1 MNIIRK
7 FYLMLKTAET
17 MVYAG
22 NWETLMTAMDVKQT
36 TEAAQGCLELKER
49 LKKGEIDKATY
60 DEKTKQ
66 LKMGVP
72 VLLPHFQRKDGAGN
86 GALMDDAEWSNIFL
100 YDLDDECVKA
110 DGKAYYER
118 WIRGHETEWGILF
131 AQISLRGGLHLLA
144 IRPDG
149 MSVEEAQAWLHKQIG
164 DPHTKWDGSCRDLR
178 RRMILAPSDY
188 LLYMDDDALK
198 FDEAPA
204 KAVAE
209 TDAQKKA
216 TLETRTNG
224 QKPTVAY
231 ESDYEQDACKLWVEA
246 QQVAGMTLKEAEEG
260 ERHETL
266 KTILAKSGIAQV
278 VDQDELEQLVAADC
292 PAWWQHDA
300 TDIKN
305 LIRDFAEK
313 YVDTPVR
320 VGDSGKKA
328 CGVGTSAS
336 KAAAAA
342 EFKPRRTD
350 YDNPMI
356 FRPSCKTQL
365 PDGLRQ
371 CLGSVTDSK
380 LWIPE
385 ILAAIVTCGA
395 NLPQIT
401 SRDPMGYVHPSLLSL
416 IIWAES
422 GAGKSEVLRPV
433 NILATPMRED
443 DALARKKRK
452 AFKELKKS
460 RKSSDALPAPPTDPI
475 CELPLDSTPAA
486 RAERAE
492 LAEATG
498 RILFTVSDEGGCIL
512 SSSEKFESWQLWYNA
527 GWAEETLQI
536 ARSSDDSIEAY
547 VHARLSCVMAAQP
560 VYKSLIASTILQGM
574 ASRIMNVV
582 LKKEVGPLVPLK
594 PISKADEQ
602 AIIDLARRLRALP
615 EKELDLPKLRLAMK
629 HWEEDT
635 VKKAIEVGDIV
646 MEDPGIRGRIMA
658 SCYRIGVVLTCCWM
672 VDPSAKKKGG
682 DSTLVIDQ
690 CLMLADYLADS
701 FTILFKEDV
710 ERLKSGDWHLAL
722 SAKGSSEPK
731 TPAKTA
737 NEQIL
742 DSLPN
747 EFTKK
752 DLAEKKPGAKD
763 STLRGLLK
771 SWIDGGKL
779 QKTGKVY
786 KKVS

>member
-1 MNIIRK
+1 
-7 FYLMLKTAET
+7 MLKTAET
-17 MVYAG
+17 MVYVG
-22 NWETLMTAMDVKQT
+22 SWETVMAAMDAKQT
-36 TEAAQGCLELKER
+36 KEAAQGCLELKKR
-49 LKKGEIDKATY
+49 LEKGEINKATY
-60 DEKTKQ
+60 NEKTKL

-72 VLLPHFQRKDGAGN
+72 VLLPHYVRKDGAGK

-100 YDLDDECVKA
+100 YDLDDEVVKS

-118 WIRGHETEWGILF
+118 WIRGHETEWGIVF
-131 AQISLRGGLHLLA
+131 AQLSLRGGLHLLGV
-144 IRPDG
+144 RPTG
-149 MSVEEAQAWLHKQIG
+149 MSVEEAQAWLHEQIG
-164 DPHTKWDGSCRDLR
+164 DMATKYDASCKDLR
-178 RRMILAPSDY
+178 RRLILAPSDY
-188 LLYMDDDALK
+188 ILYMDEERLK
-198 FDEAPA
+198 FADTTAEA
-204 KAVAE
+204 
-209 TDAQKKA
+209 DAQKKA
-216 TLETRTNG
+216 PFVKSTNE
-224 QKPTVAY
+224 QKADGAANK
-231 ESDYEQDACKLWVEA
+231 SDDAEVDADKLWAEA
-246 QQVAGMTLKEAEEG
+246 QQVAGLTLKEAEEG

-292 PAWWQHDA
+292 PAWWQHDE

-305 LIRDFAEK
+305 LIRDFSKK
-313 YVDTPVR
+313 YVDTPIR
-320 VGDSGKKA
+320 VGDSGKKTS
-328 CGVGTSAS
+328 GVGASAS
-336 KAAAAA
+336 KAATAS

-356 FRPSCKTQL
+356 FRPSCKNQL

-371 CLGSVTDSK
+371 CVSSVTDSK

-460 RKSSDALPAPPTDPI
+460 RKASDALPAPPSDPI
-475 CELPLDSTPAA
+475 CELPLDSTPAS

-492 LAEATG
+492 LVEATG

-527 GWAEETLQI
+527 GWAEEILQI
-536 ARSSDDSIEAY
+536 ARSSDESIEAY

-594 PISKADEQ
+594 PITKANEE

-629 HWEEDT
+629 HWEEET
-635 VKKAIEVGDIV
+635 VRKAIETGDIV
-646 MEDPGIRGRIMA
+646 MQDDGIRGRIMS

-690 CLMLADYLADS
+690 CLMLADYLADT
-701 FTILFKEDV
+701 FTLLFRDDV
-710 ERLKSGDWHLAL
+710 ERLKSGDWRIAL
-722 SAKGSSEPK
+722 SAKGSSESK
-731 TPAKTA
+731 TPTKTA

-742 DSLPN
+742 DSLPD

-752 DLAEKKPGAKD
+752 DLAEKKLGAKD

-771 SWIDGGKL
+771 SWVDGGKL
-779 QKTGKVY
+779 LKTGKVY

>member
-1 MNIIRK
+1 M
-7 FYLMLKTAET
+7 
-17 MVYAG
+17 AG
-22 NWETLMTAMDVKQT
+22 LTL
-36 TEAAQGCLELKER
+36 
-49 LKKGEIDKATY
+49 
-60 DEKTKQ
+60 
-66 LKMGVP
+66 
-72 VLLPHFQRKDGAGN
+72 N
-86 GALMDDAEWSNIFL
+86 
-100 YDLDDECVKA
+100 
-110 DGKAYYER
+110 
-118 WIRGHETEWGILF
+118 
-131 AQISLRGGLHLLA
+131 
-144 IRPDG
+144 
-149 MSVEEAQAWLHKQIG
+149 
-164 DPHTKWDGSCRDLR
+164 
-178 RRMILAPSDY
+178 
-188 LLYMDDDALK
+188 
-198 FDEAPA
+198 
-204 KAVAE
+204 
-209 TDAQKKA
+209 
-216 TLETRTNG
+216 
-224 QKPTVAY
+224 
-231 ESDYEQDACKLWVEA
+231 
-246 QQVAGMTLKEAEEG
+246 EAEEG

-278 VDQDELEQLVAADC
+278 LGQDELAELVAADC
-292 PAWWQHDA
+292 PAWWQHDE

-305 LIRDFAEK
+305 LIRDFSMK

-328 CGVGTSAS
+328 SGVGASAS
-336 KAAAAA
+336 KAAAAP

-350 YDNPMI
+350 YDIPMI

-371 CLGSVTDSK
+371 CVESVTDSK

-385 ILAAIVTCGA
+385 ILAAVVTCGA

-433 NILATPMRED
+433 NLLATPMRED

-460 RKSSDALPAPPTDPI
+460 RKASDALPAPPSDPI
-475 CELPLDSTPAA
+475 CELPLDSTPAS

-492 LAEATG
+492 LVEATG

-527 GWAEETLQI
+527 GWAEEILQI
-536 ARSSDDSIEAY
+536 ARSSDESIEAY

-602 AIIDLARRLRALP
+602 VIIDLARRLRALP

-629 HWEEDT
+629 KWEEDT
-635 VKKAIEVGDIV
+635 VKKAIESDDIV
-646 MEDPGIRGRIMA
+646 MQDDGIRGRIMT

-690 CLMLADYLADS
+690 CLMLADYLADT
-701 FTILFKEDV
+701 FTLLFRDDV
-710 ERLKSGDWHLAL
+710 ERLKSGDWRLVL

-737 NEQIL
+737 NELIL
-742 DSLPN
+742 DALPD

-771 SWIDGGKL
+771 SWVDGGKL
-779 QKTGKVY
+779 LKTGKVY

>member
-1 MNIIRK
+1 MTR
-7 FYLMLKTAET
+7 TAET
-17 MVYAG
+17 TVYVGGLDTVLAACDAQR
-22 NWETLMTAMDVKQT
+22 TI
-36 TEAAQGCLELKER
+36 EAAKGCLELKAS
-49 LKKGEIDKATY
+49 LAKGEINKATY
-60 DEKTKQ
+60 DEKTKL

-72 VLLPHFQRKDGAGN
+72 VLLPHYVRKDGAGK
-86 GALMDDAEWSNIFL
+86 GALMDEAEWSNVFL
-100 YDLDDECVKA
+100 YDLDDEKVKA

-118 WIRGHETEWGILF
+118 WIRGHELEWGIVFSQL
-131 AQISLRGGLHLLA
+131 SLRGGLHLLA
-144 IRPDG
+144 IRPEG
-149 MSVEEAQAWLHKQIG
+149 MSVEEAQVWLHEQIG
-164 DPHTKWDGSCRDLR
+164 DTATKYDTSCKDLR

-188 LLYMDDDALK
+188 IL
-198 FDEAPA
+198 
-204 KAVAE
+204 
-209 TDAQKKA
+209 
-216 TLETRTNG
+216 NG
-224 QKPTVAY
+224 QKPTVTD
-231 ESDYEQDACKLWVEA
+231 ESDDEQDAGKLWVEA
-246 QQVAGMTLKEAEEG
+246 QQVAGLTLKGAEEG

-278 VDQDELEQLVAADC
+278 LSQDELAELVAADC
-292 PAWWQHDA
+292 PAWWQHDE

-305 LIRDFAEK
+305 LIRDFAKK

-328 CGVGTSAS
+328 SGVGASAS
-336 KAAAAA
+336 KAAAAP
-342 EFKPRRTD
+342 EFID
-350 YDNPMI
+350 SM
-356 FRPSCKTQL
+356 
-365 PDGLRQ
+365 
-371 CLGSVTDSK
+371 TDSK

-433 NILATPMRED
+433 NLLATPMRED

-460 RKSSDALPAPPTDPI
+460 RKSSDALPAPPTYPI

-536 ARSSDDSIEAY
+536 ARSSDESIEAY

-574 ASRIMNVV
+574 ASRIMNVI

-594 PISKADEQ
+594 TISKANEQ

-629 HWEEDT
+629 KWEEDT
-635 VKKAIEVGDIV
+635 VTKAIDLGDIV
-646 MEDPGIRGRIMA
+646 MQDDGIRGRIMT

-690 CLMLADYLADS
+690 CLMLADYLADTFS
-701 FTILFKEDV
+701 LLFRDYV

-742 DSLPN
+742 DSLPD

-779 QKTGKVY
+779 LKTGKVY

>member
-1 MNIIRK
+1 M
-7 FYLMLKTAET
+7 MVKTTDT
-17 MVYAG
+17 MVYVVS
-22 NWETLMTAMDVKQT
+22 WETVLAACDAQRTI
-36 TEAAQGCLELKER
+36 EAAKGCLELKAS
-49 LKKGEIDKATY
+49 LAKGEINKATY
-60 DEKTKQ
+60 DEKTK
-66 LKMGVP
+66 LFKMGVP
-72 VLLPHFQRKDGAGN
+72 VLLPHYVRKDGAGK

-100 YDLDDECVKA
+100 YDLDDEGVKA

-118 WIRGHETEWGILF
+118 WIRGHETEWGIVF
-131 AQISLRGGLHLLA
+131 AQLSLRGGLHLLGV
-144 IRPDG
+144 RPTG
-149 MSVEEAQAWLHKQIG
+149 MSVEEAQAWLYVKIG
-164 DPHTKWDGSCRDLR
+164 DTATKYDSSCKDLR
-178 RRMILAPSDY
+178 RRMILAPSEY
-188 LLYMDDDALK
+188 ILYMDGERLK
-198 FDEAPA
+198 FADTAAEADA
-204 KAVAE
+204 QA
-209 TDAQKKA
+209 DAQKKEP
-216 TLETRTNG
+216 LGKRTNG
-224 QKPTVAY
+224 QKADGAVNK
-231 ESDYEQDACKLWVEA
+231 SDDTEVDNDKLWVEA
-246 QQVAGMTLKEAEEG
+246 QQVAGLTLKEAEEG

-278 VDQDELEQLVAADC
+278 LGQDKLAELVAADC
-292 PAWWQHDA
+292 PAWWQHDE

-328 CGVGTSAS
+328 SGVGASAS
-336 KAAAAA
+336 KAAAAD

-371 CLGSVTDSK
+371 CVDSVTDSK

-385 ILAAIVTCGA
+385 ILAAVVTCGA

-433 NILATPMRED
+433 NLLATPMRED

-492 LAEATG
+492 LVEATG

-512 SSSEKFESWQLWYNA
+512 SSSEKFDSWQLWYNA

-536 ARSSDDSIEAY
+536 ARSSDESIEAY
-547 VHARLSCVMAAQP
+547 VHARLSCVIAAQP

-594 PISKADEQ
+594 PISKTDAE

-615 EKELDLPKLRLAMK
+615 EKEVDLPKLRLALK
-629 HWEEDT
+629 RWEEDT
-635 VKKAIEVGDIV
+635 VKKAIEAGDIV
-646 MEDPGIRGRIMA
+646 MQDDGIRGRIMT

-690 CLMLADYLADS
+690 CLMLADYLADT
-701 FTILFKEDV
+701 FTLLFRDDV

-722 SAKGSSEPK
+722 SGKGSSEPK

-742 DSLPN
+742 DSLPD

-779 QKTGKVY
+779 QKTGKIY

>member
-1 MNIIRK
+1 MNIRK

-17 MVYAG
+17 MVYVG
-22 NWETLMTAMDVKQT
+22 SWETVMAAMDAKQT
-36 TEAAQGCLELKER
+36 KEAAQGCLELKKR
-49 LKKGEIDKATY
+49 LEKGEINKATY
-60 DEKTKQ
+60 NEKTKL

-72 VLLPHFQRKDGAGN
+72 VLLPHYVRKDGAGK

-100 YDLDDECVKA
+100 YDLDDEVVKA
-110 DGKAYYER
+110 DGNAYYER
-118 WIRGHETEWGILF
+118 WIRGHETEWGIVF
-131 AQISLRGGLHLLA
+131 AQLSLRGGLHLLGV
-144 IRPDG
+144 RPTG
-149 MSVEEAQAWLHKQIG
+149 MSVEEAQAWLHEQIG
-164 DPHTKWDGSCRDLR
+164 DMATKHDASCKDLR

-188 LLYMDDDALK
+188 ILYMDEEHLK
-198 FDEAPA
+198 FADTTAEA
-204 KAVAE
+204 
-209 TDAQKKA
+209 DAQKKA
-216 TLETRTNG
+216 PLEKRTNG
-224 QKPTVAY
+224 QKPTVAD
-231 ESDYEQDACKLWVEA
+231 ESDDEEVDAGKLWVEA
-246 QQVAGMTLKEAEEG
+246 QQVAGLTLKEAQEG

-266 KTILAKSGIAQV
+266 KTILAKSGIAQALG
-278 VDQDELEQLVAADC
+278 QDELAELVAADC
-292 PAWWQHDA
+292 PAWWQHDE

-305 LIRDFAEK
+305 LFRDFAEK

-328 CGVGTSAS
+328 SGVGASAS
-336 KAAAAA
+336 KAAAAD

-371 CLGSVTDSK
+371 CVDSLTDSK

-385 ILAAIVTCGA
+385 LLAAVVTCGA
-395 NLPQIT
+395 NMPQIT
-401 SRDPMGYVHPSLLSL
+401 STDPMGYTHPSLLSMIL
-416 IIWAES
+416 WAPS

-433 NILATPMRED
+433 QLLSTPMREA
-443 DALARKKRK
+443 DAIARKKRRSY
-452 AFKELKKS
+452 KELKKT
-460 RKSSDALPAPPTDPI
+460 RKTSDALPAPPSDPI

-492 LAEATG
+492 LAEPTK
-498 RILFTVSDEGGCIL
+498 RILFSVSDEGGCIL
-512 SSSEKFESWQLWYNA
+512 SESDKFSNWQTWYNA
-527 GWAEETLQI
+527 GWAEEILQI
-536 ARSSDDSIEAY
+536 ARSSDESIEAY

-560 VYKSLIASTILQGM
+560 VYKPLIASTILQGM

-594 PISKADEQ
+594 PISKANEQ

-635 VKKAIEVGDIV
+635 VKRAIEVGDIV
-646 MEDPGIRGRIMA
+646 MQDDGIRGRIMT

-690 CLMLADYLADS
+690 CLMLADYLADT
-701 FTILFKEDV
+701 FTLLFSEDV
-710 ERLKSGDWHLAL
+710 ERLKSGDLRLVL
-722 SAKGSSEPK
+722 SAKGSSEAK

-737 NEQIL
+737 NELIL
-742 DSLPN
+742 DSLPV
-747 EFTKK
+747 EFTKR
-752 DLAEKKPGAKD
+752 DLAEKKPEAKD

-771 SWIDGGKL
+771 SWVDDGKL
-779 QKTGKVY
+779 LKTGKVY

>member
-1 MNIIRK
+1 MSKITDAAISGGGINSEK
-7 FYLMLKTAET
+7 FVSLAGGSDDLIKGKKQYASPEDLSPEDLKIYME
-17 MVYAG
+17 
-22 NWETLMTAMDVKQT
+22 E
-36 TEAAQGCLELKER
+36 ER
-49 LKKGEIDKATY
+49 LKFADT
-60 DEKTKQ
+60 T
-66 LKMGVP
+66 
-72 VLLPHFQRKDGAGN
+72 
-86 GALMDDAEWSNIFL
+86 AE
-100 YDLDDECVKA
+100 A
-110 DGKAYYER
+110 
-118 WIRGHETEWGILF
+118 
-131 AQISLRGGLHLLA
+131 
-144 IRPDG
+144 
-149 MSVEEAQAWLHKQIG
+149 
-164 DPHTKWDGSCRDLR
+164 
-178 RRMILAPSDY
+178 
-188 LLYMDDDALK
+188 
-198 FDEAPA
+198 
-204 KAVAE
+204 
-209 TDAQKKA
+209 DAQKKA
-216 TLETRTNG
+216 PFVKSTNEHKADG
-224 QKPTVAY
+224 AANK
-231 ESDYEQDACKLWVEA
+231 SDDTEVDADKLWVEA
-246 QQVAGMTLKEAEEG
+246 QQVAGLTLKEAEEG
-260 ERHETL
+260 ERHESL

-278 VDQDELEQLVAADC
+278 LDQDELAELVAADC
-292 PAWWQHDA
+292 PTWWQHDE

-305 LIRDFAEK
+305 LIRDFSEK
-313 YVDTPVR
+313 YVDTPIR
-320 VGDSGKKA
+320 VGDFGKKA
-328 CGVGTSAS
+328 SGVGASAS
-336 KAAAAA
+336 KAATAQ

-365 PDGLRQ
+365 PEGLRQ
-371 CLGSVTDSK
+371 CVDSVKDSK

-385 ILAAIVTCGA
+385 ILAAVVTCGA

-416 IIWAES
+416 IVWAES

-460 RKSSDALPAPPTDPI
+460 RKASEALPAPPTDPI

-492 LAEATG
+492 LAEASR

-512 SSSEKFESWQLWYNA
+512 SSSEKFDSWLLWYNA
-527 GWAEETLQI
+527 SWAEEILQI
-536 ARSSDDSIEAY
+536 ARSSDESIEAY

-594 PISKADEQ
+594 PISKTDAE

-615 EKELDLPKLRLAMK
+615 EKEVDLPKLRLALK
-629 HWEEDT
+629 RWEEET
-635 VKKAIEVGDIV
+635 VKKAIEAGDIV
-646 MEDPGIRGRIMA
+646 MQDDGIRGRIMT

-690 CLMLADYLADS
+690 CLMLADYLADT
-701 FTILFKEDV
+701 FTLLFRDDV

-722 SAKGSSEPK
+722 SGKGSSEPK

-742 DSLPN
+742 DALPV

-771 SWIDGGKL
+771 AWIDGGKL
-779 QKTGKVY
+779 LKTGKVY
-786 KKVS
+786 KKVL

>member
-1 MNIIRK
+1 MIRK
-7 FYLMLKTAET
+7 FYLMTRTAET
-17 MVYAG
+17 TVYVGGLDTVLAACDAQR
-22 NWETLMTAMDVKQT
+22 TI
-36 TEAAQGCLELKER
+36 EAAKGCLELKAS
-49 LKKGEIDKATY
+49 LAKGEINKATY
-60 DEKTKQ
+60 DEKTKL

-72 VLLPHFQRKDGAGN
+72 VLLPHYVRKDGAGK
-86 GALMDDAEWSNIFL
+86 GALMDEAEWSNVFL
-100 YDLDDECVKA
+100 YDLDDEKVKA

-118 WIRGHETEWGILF
+118 WIRGHELEWGIVFSQL
-131 AQISLRGGLHLLA
+131 SLRGGLHLLA
-144 IRPDG
+144 IRPEG
-149 MSVEEAQAWLHKQIG
+149 MSVEEAQVWLHEQIG
-164 DPHTKWDGSCRDLR
+164 DTATKYDTSCKDLR

-188 LLYMDDDALK
+188 ILYMDEEQLK
-198 FDEAPA
+198 FADTTAEA
-204 KAVAE
+204 
-209 TDAQKKA
+209 DAQKKA
-216 TLETRTNG
+216 TLEKRTNG
-224 QKPTVAY
+224 QKPTVTD
-231 ESDYEQDACKLWVEA
+231 ESDDEQDAGKLWVEA
-246 QQVAGMTLKEAEEG
+246 QQVAGLTLKGAEEG

-278 VDQDELEQLVAADC
+278 LSQDELAEQVAADC
-292 PAWWQHDA
+292 PAWWQHDE

-305 LIRDFAEK
+305 LIRDFAKK

-328 CGVGTSAS
+328 SGVGASAS
-336 KAAAAA
+336 KAAAAP

-371 CLGSVTDSK
+371 AVDSMTDSK

-433 NILATPMRED
+433 NLLATPMRED

-460 RKSSDALPAPPTDPI
+460 RKSSDALPAPPTYPI

-536 ARSSDDSIEAY
+536 ARSSDESIEAY

-574 ASRIMNVV
+574 ASRIMNVI

-594 PISKADEQ
+594 TISKANEQ

-629 HWEEDT
+629 KWEEDT
-635 VKKAIEVGDIV
+635 VTKAIDLGDIV
-646 MEDPGIRGRIMA
+646 MQDDGIRGRIMT

-690 CLMLADYLADS
+690 CLMLADYLADTFS
-701 FTILFKEDV
+701 LLFRDYV

-742 DSLPN
+742 DSLPD

-779 QKTGKVY
+779 LKTGKVY

>member
-1 MNIIRK
+1 
-7 FYLMLKTAET
+7 MLKTAET
-17 MVYAG
+17 MVFAG
-22 NWETLMTAMDVKQT
+22 SWETLMAAMDVKQT
-36 TEAAQGCLELKER
+36 TEAAKGCLELKER
-49 LKKGEIDKATY
+49 LEKGEIDKATY

-72 VLLPHFQRKDGAGN
+72 VLLPHYVRKDGAGK

-100 YDLDDECVKA
+100 YDLDDEGVKT

-131 AQISLRGGLHLLA
+131 AQLSLRGGLHLLG

-149 MSVEEAQAWLHKQIG
+149 MNVEEAQAWLHEQIG
-164 DPHTKWDGSCRDLR
+164 DTATKYDTSCKDLR

-188 LLYMDDDALK
+188 ILYIEEERLK
-198 FDEAPA
+198 FADTAAEA
-204 KAVAE
+204 
-209 TDAQKKA
+209 DAQKKA
-216 TLETRTNG
+216 PLVKSTNEHKADG
-224 QKPTVAY
+224 AANK
-231 ESDYEQDACKLWVEA
+231 SDDAEVDADKLWVEA
-246 QQVAGMTLKEAEEG
+246 QQVAGLTLKEAEEG

-278 VDQDELEQLVAADC
+278 LDQDELAELVAADC
-292 PAWWQHDA
+292 PEWWKHDK
-300 TDIKN
+300 TDIRN
-305 LIRDFAEK
+305 LIRDFSEK
-313 YVDTPVR
+313 YVDTPIK
-320 VGDSGKKA
+320 VGGSGKKA
-328 CGVGTSAS
+328 SGVGTSAS

-350 YDNPMI
+350 YDNPII

-371 CLGSVTDSK
+371 CVGSVTDSK

-385 ILAAIVTCGA
+385 ILAAVVTCGA

-433 NILATPMRED
+433 NLLATPMRED

-460 RKSSDALPAPPTDPI
+460 RKASDALPAPPTDPI

-629 HWEEDT
+629 RWEEET
-635 VKKAIEVGDIV
+635 VKKAIEAGDIV
-646 MEDPGIRGRIMA
+646 MQDPGIRGRIMA
-658 SCYRIGVVLTCCWM
+658 STYRIGVVLTCCWM

-690 CLMLADYLADS
+690 CLMLADYLADT
-701 FTILFKEDV
+701 FTLLFREDV

-779 QKTGKVY
+779 LKTGKVY

>member
-1 MNIIRK
+1 MNIMRK
-7 FYLMLKTAET
+7 FYLMTRTADA
-17 MVYAG
+17 MAHVG
-22 NWETLMTAMDVKQT
+22 SWETVMTAMDVQQT
-36 TEAAQGCLELKER
+36 VKAAEDCLELKER

-72 VLLPHFQRKDGAGN
+72 VLLPHFQRKDGAGR

-100 YDLDDECVKA
+100 YDLDDEGVKA

-118 WIRGHETEWGILF
+118 WIRGHEAEWGILF

-144 IRPDG
+144 IRPEG

-164 DPHTKWDGSCRDLR
+164 DTETMYDTSCKDLR

-188 LLYMDDDALK
+188 ILYMDEERLK
-198 FDEAPA
+198 FADTTAEA
-204 KAVAE
+204 
-209 TDAQKKA
+209 DAQKKA
-216 TLETRTNG
+216 PFVKSTNEHKADG
-224 QKPTVAY
+224 AANK
-231 ESDYEQDACKLWVEA
+231 SDDAEVDADKLWVEA

-278 VDQDELEQLVAADC
+278 LSQDELAELVAADC
-292 PAWWQHDA
+292 PAWWQHDE

-305 LIRDFAEK
+305 LIRDFAKK

-328 CGVGTSAS
+328 SGVGASAS
-336 KAAAAA
+336 KAAAAP

-356 FRPSCKTQL
+356 FRPSCKNQL

-371 CLGSVTDSK
+371 CVDSVTDSK

-385 ILAAIVTCGA
+385 ILAAVVTCGA

-433 NILATPMRED
+433 NLLATPMRED

-460 RKSSDALPAPPTDPI
+460 RKASDALPAPPTDPI

-527 GWAEETLQI
+527 GWAQEVLQI
-536 ARSSDDSIEAY
+536 ARSSDESIEAY

-594 PISKADEQ
+594 PISKTDAE

-615 EKELDLPKLRLAMK
+615 ERELDLPKLRLAMK
-629 HWEEDT
+629 RWEEDT
-635 VKKAIEVGDIV
+635 VKKAVEAGDIV
-646 MEDPGIRGRIMA
+646 MQDDGIRGRIMT

-690 CLMLADYLADS
+690 CLMLADYLADT
-701 FTILFKEDV
+701 FTLLFRDDV

-722 SAKGSSEPK
+722 SGKGSSEPK

-737 NEQIL
+737 NELIL
-742 DSLPN
+742 DALPV

>member
-100 YDLDDECVKA
+100 YDIDDEGVKA

-118 WIRGHETEWGILF
+118 WIRGHEAEWGILF
-131 AQISLRGGLHLLA
+131 AQLSLRGGLHLLG

-149 MSVEEAQAWLHKQIG
+149 MNVEEAQAWLHEQIG
-164 DPHTKWDGSCRDLR
+164 DTATKYDMSCKDLR

-188 LLYMDDDALK
+188 ILYMEEERLK
-198 FDEAPA
+198 FADTTAEA
-204 KAVAE
+204 
-209 TDAQKKA
+209 DAQKKA
-216 TLETRTNG
+216 PFVKSTNEHKADG
-224 QKPTVAY
+224 AANK
-231 ESDYEQDACKLWVEA
+231 SDDAEVDADKLWAEA
-246 QQVAGMTLKEAEEG
+246 QQVAGLTLKEAEEG

-278 VDQDELEQLVAADC
+278 FGQDELAELVAADC
-292 PAWWQHDA
+292 PAWWQHDK

-305 LIRDFAEK
+305 LIRDFSMK

-328 CGVGTSAS
+328 SGVGASAS
-336 KAAAAA
+336 KAATAQ

-365 PDGLRQ
+365 PEGLRQ
-371 CLGSVTDSK
+371 CVDSLTDSK

-385 ILAAIVTCGA
+385 ILAAVVTCGA

-460 RKSSDALPAPPTDPI
+460 RKASDALPAPPTDPI

-492 LAEATG
+492 LVEASR

-512 SSSEKFESWQLWYNA
+512 SSSEKFDSYQLWYNA
-527 GWAEETLQI
+527 GWAEEVLQI
-536 ARSSDDSIEAY
+536 ARSSDESIEAY

-560 VYKSLIASTILQGM
+560 VYKSLIANTILQGM

-615 EKELDLPKLRLAMK
+615 EKELDLPKLRLALK
-629 HWEEDT
+629 RWEEET
-635 VKKAIEVGDIV
+635 VKKAIEAGDIV
-646 MEDPGIRGRIMA
+646 MQDDGIRGRIMT

-690 CLMLADYLADS
+690 CLMLADYLADT
-701 FTILFKEDV
+701 FTLLFREDV

-722 SAKGSSEPK
+722 SGKGSSEPK

>member
-1 MNIIRK
+1 
-7 FYLMLKTAET
+7 MLKTAET

-100 YDLDDECVKA
+100 YDLDDEGVKA

-118 WIRGHETEWGILF
+118 WIRGHEAEWGILF
-131 AQISLRGGLHLLA
+131 VQISLRGGLHLLA
-144 IRPDG
+144 IRPEG
-149 MSVEEAQAWLHKQIG
+149 MSVEEAQAWLYDKIG
-164 DPHTKWDGSCRDLR
+164 DTATMYDTSCKDLR

-188 LLYMDDDALK
+188 ILYMDEERLK
-198 FDEAPA
+198 FADTAEAD
-204 KAVAE
+204 V
-209 TDAQKKA
+209 QKKA
-216 TLETRTNG
+216 PLEKRTNG
-224 QKPTVAY
+224 QKPTVAD
-231 ESDYEQDACKLWVEA
+231 ESDDEQDAGKLWVEA
-246 QQVAGMTLKEAEEG
+246 QQVAGLTLNEADEG

-278 VDQDELEQLVAADC
+278 LGQDELAELVAADC
-292 PAWWQHDA
+292 PAWWQHDE

-305 LIRDFAEK
+305 LIRDFSKK
-313 YVDTPVR
+313 YVDTPIR
-320 VGDSGKKA
+320 VGDSGKKTS
-328 CGVGTSAS
+328 GVGASAS
-336 KAAAAA
+336 KAAAAP

-371 CLGSVTDSK
+371 CVDSVTDSK

-460 RKSSDALPAPPTDPI
+460 RKASDALPAPPSDPI
-475 CELPLDSTPAA
+475 CELPLDSTPAS

-492 LAEATG
+492 LVEATG

-527 GWAEETLQI
+527 GWAEEILQI
-536 ARSSDDSIEAY
+536 ARSSDESIEAY

-594 PISKADEQ
+594 PITKANEE

-629 HWEEDT
+629 HWEEET
-635 VKKAIEVGDIV
+635 VRKAIETGDIV
-646 MEDPGIRGRIMA
+646 MQDDGIRGRIMS

-690 CLMLADYLADS
+690 CLMLADYLADT
-701 FTILFKEDV
+701 FTLLFRDDV
-710 ERLKSGDWHLAL
+710 ERLKSGDWRIAL
-722 SAKGSSEPK
+722 SAKGSSESK
-731 TPAKTA
+731 TPTKTA

-742 DSLPN
+742 DSLPD

-752 DLAEKKPGAKD
+752 DLAEKKLGAKD

-771 SWIDGGKL
+771 SWVDGGKL
-779 QKTGKVY
+779 LKTGKVY

>member
-1 MNIIRK
+1 
-7 FYLMLKTAET
+7 MLKTAET
-17 MVYAG
+17 TVYAG
-22 NWETLMTAMDVKQT
+22 NWETLMSAMDVKQT

-49 LKKGEIDKATY
+49 REKGEIDKATY
-60 DEKTKQ
+60 EEESKK

-72 VLLPHFQRKDGAGN
+72 VLLPHFIRKDGAGR
-86 GALMDDAEWSNIFL
+86 GALMDDAIWSDLYL
-100 YDLDDECVKA
+100 YDLDDEHVKA
-110 DGKAYYER
+110 DGRSYYER
-118 WIRGHETEWGILF
+118 WIRGQELEWGIVFSQL
-131 AQISLRGGLHLLA
+131 SLRGGLHLLA
-144 IRPDG
+144 IRPEG
-149 MSVEEAQAWLHKQIG
+149 MSVEEAQVWLHEQIG
-164 DPHTKWDGSCRDLR
+164 DTATKYDTSCKDLR

-188 LLYMDDDALK
+188 ILYMDEERLK
-198 FDEAPA
+198 FADTTAEA
-204 KAVAE
+204 
-209 TDAQKKA
+209 DAQKKA
-216 TLETRTNG
+216 PLGKQTNG
-224 QKPTVAY
+224 QKPTVTD
-231 ESDYEQDACKLWVEA
+231 ESDDEQDAGKLWVEA
-246 QQVAGMTLKEAEEG
+246 QQVAGLTLKGAEEG

-278 VDQDELEQLVAADC
+278 LSQDELAELVAADC
-292 PAWWQHDA
+292 PAWWQHDE

-305 LIRDFAEK
+305 LIRDFSEK

-320 VGDSGKKA
+320 VGDSGKKTS
-328 CGVGTSAS
+328 GVGTS
-336 KAAAAA
+336 KAAASD

-350 YDNPMI
+350 YDIPMI

-371 CLGSVTDSK
+371 CVESVTDSK

-385 ILAAIVTCGA
+385 ILAAVVTCGA

-433 NILATPMRED
+433 NLLATPMRED

-460 RKSSDALPAPPTDPI
+460 RKASDALPAPPSDPI
-475 CELPLDSTPAA
+475 CELPLDSTPAS

-492 LAEATG
+492 LVEATG

-527 GWAEETLQI
+527 GWAEEILQI
-536 ARSSDDSIEAY
+536 ARSSDESIEAY

-594 PISKADEQ
+594 PISKANEQ

-629 HWEEDT
+629 KWEEDT
-635 VKKAIEVGDIV
+635 VTKAIDLGDIV
-646 MEDPGIRGRIMA
+646 MQDDGIRGRIMT

-690 CLMLADYLADS
+690 CLMLADYLADT
-701 FTILFKEDV
+701 FTLLFRDTV
-710 ERLKSGDWHLAL
+710 ERLKSGDWHLVL
-722 SAKGSSEPK
+722 SGKGSSEPK

-779 QKTGKVY
+779 LKTGKVY
-786 KKVS
+786 KKVL

>member
-1 MNIIRK
+1 MTR
-7 FYLMLKTAET
+7 TAET
-17 MVYAG
+17 TVYVG
-22 NWETLMTAMDVKQT
+22 GLETVLAACDAQNT
-36 TEAAQGCLELKER
+36 TEAAKGCLELKAS
-49 LKKGEIDKATY
+49 LAKGEINKATY
-60 DEKTKQ
+60 DEKTKL

-72 VLLPHFQRKDGAGN
+72 VLLPHYVRKDGAGK
-86 GALMDDAEWSNIFL
+86 GALMDEAEWSNIFL
-100 YDLDDECVKA
+100 YDLDDEGVKA
-110 DGKAYYER
+110 NGKSYYER
-118 WIRGHETEWGILF
+118 WIRGHETEWGIVF
-131 AQISLRGGLHLLA
+131 AQLSLRGGLHLLGV
-144 IRPDG
+144 RPTG
-149 MSVEEAQAWLHKQIG
+149 MSVEEAQAWLYEQIG
-164 DPHTKWDGSCRDLR
+164 DTATKYDTSCKDLR

-188 LLYMDDDALK
+188 ILYMEEERLK
-198 FDEAPA
+198 FADTAAEADA
-204 KAVAE
+204 QA
-209 TDAQKKA
+209 DAQKKA
-216 TLETRTNG
+216 PLGKRTNG
-224 QKPTVAY
+224 QKPTIAG
-231 ESDYEQDACKLWVEA
+231 ESDDDEVDANKLWVEA
-246 QQVAGMTLKEAEEG
+246 QQVAGLTLKGAKEG

-278 VDQDELEQLVAADC
+278 LGQDDLAEQVAADC
-292 PAWWQHDA
+292 PEWWKHDE

-328 CGVGTSAS
+328 GVGASAS

-350 YDNPMI
+350 YDNPLI

-371 CLGSVTDSK
+371 CVDSVTDSK

-385 ILAAIVTCGA
+385 LLAAVVTCGA
-395 NLPQIT
+395 NMPQIT
-401 SRDPMGYVHPSLLSL
+401 STDPMGYTHPSLLSMIL
-416 IIWAES
+416 WAPS

-433 NILATPMRED
+433 QLLSTPMREA
-443 DALARKKRK
+443 DAIARKKRRSY
-452 AFKELKKS
+452 KELKKT
-460 RKSSDALPAPPTDPI
+460 RKTSDALPAPPSEPI

-492 LAEATG
+492 LAEPTK
-498 RILFTVSDEGGCIL
+498 RILFSVSDEGGCIL
-512 SSSEKFESWQLWYNA
+512 SESDKFSNWQTWYNA
-527 GWAEETLQI
+527 GWAEEILQI
-536 ARSSDDSIEAY
+536 ARSSDESIEAY

-560 VYKSLIASTILQGM
+560 VYKPLIASTILQGM

-594 PISKADEQ
+594 PISKANEQ

-615 EKELDLPKLRLAMK
+615 EKELDLPKLRHAMK
-629 HWEEDT
+629 NWEEET
-635 VKKAIEVGDIV
+635 VKKAIEAGDIV
-646 MEDPGIRGRIMA
+646 MQDDGIRGRIMS
-658 SCYRIGVVLTCCWM
+658 SCFRIGVVLTCCWM

-690 CLMLADYLADS
+690 CLMLADYLADT
-701 FTILFKEDV
+701 FTLLFRDDV
-710 ERLKSGDWHLAL
+710 ERLKSGDWRLVL
-722 SAKGSSEPK
+722 SGKGSSEPK
-731 TPAKTA
+731 TPVKTA

-742 DSLPN
+742 DSLPD

-771 SWIDGGKL
+771 SWVDGGKL
-779 QKTGKVY
+779 LKTGKVY

>member
-17 MVYAG
+17 TVYAG

-36 TEAAQGCLELKER
+36 TEAARGCLELKER
-49 LKKGEIDKATY
+49 LEKGEIDKATY
-60 DEKTKQ
+60 EEESKK

-72 VLLPHFQRKDGAGN
+72 VLLPHFIRKDGAGR
-86 GALMDDAEWSNIFL
+86 GALMDDAIWSDLYL
-100 YDLDDECVKA
+100 YDLDDEHVKA
-110 DGKAYYER
+110 DGRSYYER

-131 AQISLRGGLHLLA
+131 AQLSLRGGLHLLG

-149 MSVEEAQAWLHKQIG
+149 MNVEKAQAWLHEQIG
-164 DPHTKWDGSCRDLR
+164 DTATKYDTSCKDLR

-188 LLYMDDDALK
+188 ILYMDEERLK
-198 FDEAPA
+198 FADTTAEA
-204 KAVAE
+204 
-209 TDAQKKA
+209 DAQKKA
-216 TLETRTNG
+216 PFVKSTNE
-224 QKPTVAY
+224 QKADGAGDKSGDDEV
-231 ESDYEQDACKLWVEA
+231 DADKLWEEA
-246 QQVAGMTLKEAEEG
+246 QQVAGLTLKEAEEG

-278 VDQDELEQLVAADC
+278 LGQDELAELVAADC
-292 PAWWQHDA
+292 PAWWQHDK

-305 LIRDFAEK
+305 LIRDFSKK

-320 VGDSGKKA
+320 VGDSGKKTSE
-328 CGVGTSAS
+328 VGASAS
-336 KAAAAA
+336 KVAAAP

-371 CLGSVTDSK
+371 CVDSVTDSK

-433 NILATPMRED
+433 NLLATPMRED

-492 LAEATG
+492 LAEASR

-512 SSSEKFESWQLWYNA
+512 SSSEKFDSWQLWYNA
-527 GWAEETLQI
+527 SWAEEILQI

-560 VYKSLIASTILQGM
+560 VYKSLLASTLSQGM
-574 ASRIMNVV
+574 CSRIMNVV

-594 PISKADEQ
+594 PISKTDEE

-629 HWEEDT
+629 RWEEDT
-635 VKKAIEVGDIV
+635 VKKAIEAGDIV
-646 MEDPGIRGRIMA
+646 MEDPGIRGRIMT

-690 CLMLADYLADS
+690 CLMLADYLADT
-701 FTILFKEDV
+701 FTLLFRDDV

-722 SAKGSSEPK
+722 SGKGSSEPK

-742 DSLPN
+742 DSLPD

-779 QKTGKVY
+779 QKTGKIY

>member
-1 MNIIRK
+1 
-7 FYLMLKTAET
+7 MLKTAET
-17 MVYAG
+17 MVYVVS
-22 NWETLMTAMDVKQT
+22 WETVLTACDAQRT
-36 TEAAQGCLELKER
+36 IEAAKGCLELKAS
-49 LKKGEIDKATY
+49 LAKGEINKATY
-60 DEKTKQ
+60 NEKTKL

-72 VLLPHFQRKDGAGN
+72 VLLPHYVRKDGAGK
-86 GALMDDAEWSNIFL
+86 GALMDEAEWSNVFL
-100 YDLDDECVKA
+100 YDLDDEVVKA

-118 WIRGHETEWGILF
+118 WIRGHETEWGIVF
-131 AQISLRGGLHLLA
+131 AQLSLRGGLHLLGV
-144 IRPDG
+144 RPTG
-149 MSVEEAQAWLHKQIG
+149 MSVEEAQAWLYEKIG
-164 DPHTKWDGSCRDLR
+164 DTATKYDSSCKDLR
-178 RRMILAPSDY
+178 RRMLLAPIEY
-188 LLYMDDDALK
+188 ILYMDEERLK
-198 FDEAPA
+198 FADTAAEADA
-204 KAVAE
+204 QA
-209 TDAQKKA
+209 DAQKKA
-216 TLETRTNG
+216 PLEKRTNG
-224 QKPTVAY
+224 QKSIAG
-231 ESDYEQDACKLWVEA
+231 ESDDDEVDANKLWVEA
-246 QQVAGMTLKEAEEG
+246 QQVADLTLKGAKEG

-278 VDQDELEQLVAADC
+278 LDQDDLAEQVAADC
-292 PAWWQHDA
+292 PEWWKHDE

-313 YVDTPVR
+313 YVDTPIR

-328 CGVGTSAS
+328 GVGASAS

-371 CLGSVTDSK
+371 CVDSVTDSK

-385 ILAAIVTCGA
+385 ILAAVVTCGA

-433 NILATPMRED
+433 NLLATPMRED

-527 GWAEETLQI
+527 GWAQEVLQI

-594 PISKADEQ
+594 PISKADEE

-615 EKELDLPKLRLAMK
+615 EKELDLPKLRHAMK
-629 HWEEDT
+629 NWESDT
-635 VKKAIEVGDIV
+635 VKKAIEAGDIV
-646 MEDPGIRGRIMA
+646 MQDDGIRGRIMT

-690 CLMLADYLADS
+690 CLMLADYLADT
-701 FTILFKEDV
+701 FTLLFRNDV

-722 SAKGSSEPK
+722 SGKGSSEPK

-779 QKTGKVY
+779 LKTGKVY

>member
-1 MNIIRK
+1 
-7 FYLMLKTAET
+7 MLKTAET
-17 MVYAG
+17 MVFAG
-22 NWETLMTAMDVKQT
+22 SWETLMAAMDVKQT
-36 TEAAQGCLELKER
+36 TEAAKGCLELKER
-49 LKKGEIDKATY
+49 LEKGEIDKATY

-100 YDLDDECVKA
+100 YDLDDEGVKA

-118 WIRGHETEWGILF
+118 WIRGHEAEWGILF
-131 AQISLRGGLHLLA
+131 VQISLRGGLHLLA
-144 IRPDG
+144 IRPEG
-149 MSVEEAQAWLHKQIG
+149 MSVEEAQAWLYDKIG
-164 DPHTKWDGSCRDLR
+164 DTATMYDTSCKDLR

-188 LLYMDDDALK
+188 ILYMDEERLK
-198 FDEAPA
+198 FADTAAEADA
-204 KAVAE
+204 QA
-209 TDAQKKA
+209 DAQKKA
-216 TLETRTNG
+216 PLGKRTDG
-224 QKPTVAY
+224 RKPTIAD
-231 ESDYEQDACKLWVEA
+231 ESDDDEVDADKLWAEA
-246 QQVAGMTLKEAEEG
+246 QQVAALSLKAAEEG

-278 VDQDELEQLVAADC
+278 LGQDDLAEQVAADC
-292 PAWWQHDA
+292 PEWWKHDE

-328 CGVGTSAS
+328 GVGASAS

-371 CLGSVTDSK
+371 CLGSVTDPK

-460 RKSSDALPAPPTDPI
+460 RKASDALPAPPTDPI

-646 MEDPGIRGRIMA
+646 MQDDGIRGRIMT

-690 CLMLADYLADS
+690 CLMLADYLADT
-701 FTILFKEDV
+701 FTLLFRDDV
-710 ERLKSGDWHLAL
+710 ERLKSGDWHLVL
-722 SAKGSSEPK
+722 SAKGSSESK

-737 NEQIL
+737 NELIL
-742 DSLPN
+742 DALPD

-779 QKTGKVY
+779 LKTGKVY

>member
-1 MNIIRK
+1 
-7 FYLMLKTAET
+7 MLKTAET
-17 MVYAG
+17 MVFAG
-22 NWETLMTAMDVKQT
+22 SWETLMAAMDVKQT
-36 TEAAQGCLELKER
+36 TEAAKGCLELKER
-49 LKKGEIDKATY
+49 LEKGEIDKATY

-72 VLLPHFQRKDGAGN
+72 VLLPHYLRKDGAGK
-86 GALMDDAEWSNIFL
+86 GALMDEAEWSNIFL
-100 YDLDDECVKA
+100 YDLDDEGVKA

-118 WIRGHETEWGILF
+118 WIRGHEAEWGILF
-131 AQISLRGGLHLLA
+131 VQLSLRGGLHLLGV
-144 IRPDG
+144 RHSG
-149 MSVEEAQAWLHKQIG
+149 MSVEEAQAWLYDKIG
-164 DPHTKWDGSCRDLR
+164 DTATMYDTSCKDLR

-188 LLYMDDDALK
+188 ILYMDEERLK
-198 FDEAPA
+198 FADTTAEAD
-204 KAVAE
+204 V
-209 TDAQKKA
+209 QKKA
-216 TLETRTNG
+216 PFVKSTNEHKADG
-224 QKPTVAY
+224 AANK
-231 ESDYEQDACKLWVEA
+231 SDDAEVDADKLWVEA
-246 QQVAGMTLKEAEEG
+246 QQVAGLTLKEAEEG

-278 VDQDELEQLVAADC
+278 LGQEELVELVAADC
-292 PAWWQHDA
+292 PTWWQHDE

-305 LIRDFAEK
+305 LIRDFSEK

-320 VGDSGKKA
+320 VGDFGKKTS
-328 CGVGTSAS
+328 GVGVSAS

-356 FRPSCKTQL
+356 FRPSCKNQL

-371 CLGSVTDSK
+371 CVDSVTDSK

-385 ILAAIVTCGA
+385 VLAAVVTCGA

-433 NILATPMRED
+433 NLLATPMRED

-460 RKSSDALPAPPTDPI
+460 RKASDALPAPPTDPI

-492 LAEATG
+492 LAEASR

-527 GWAEETLQI
+527 SWAEEILQI
-536 ARSSDDSIEAY
+536 ARSSDESIEAY

-560 VYKSLIASTILQGM
+560 VYKSLFASTISQGM
-574 ASRIMNVV
+574 CSRIMNVV

-615 EKELDLPKLRLAMK
+615 EKELDLPKLRHAMK
-629 HWEEDT
+629 NWEEDT

-646 MEDPGIRGRIMA
+646 MEDPGIRGR
-658 SCYRIGVVLTCCWM
+658 YRIGVVLTCCWM
-672 VDPSAKKKGG
+672 VDPSANR
-682 DSTLVIDQ
+682 
-690 CLMLADYLADS
+690 ADA
-701 FTILFKEDV
+701 
-710 ERLKSGDWHLAL
+710 
-722 SAKGSSEPK
+722 
-731 TPAKTA
+731 
-737 NEQIL
+737 Q
-742 DSLPN
+742 
-747 EFTKK
+747 
-752 DLAEKKPGAKD
+752 
-763 STLRGLLK
+763 
-771 SWIDGGKL
+771 
-779 QKTGKVY
+779 
-786 KKVS
+786 

>member
-7 FYLMLKTAET
+7 YYLMLKTAET

-100 YDLDDECVKA
+100 YDLDDEGVKA

-118 WIRGHETEWGILF
+118 WIRGHEAEWGILF
-131 AQISLRGGLHLLA
+131 VQISLRGGLHLLA
-144 IRPDG
+144 IRPEG
-149 MSVEEAQAWLHKQIG
+149 MSVEEAQAWLYDKIG
-164 DPHTKWDGSCRDLR
+164 DTATMYDTSCKDLR

-188 LLYMDDDALK
+188 ILYMDEERLK
-198 FDEAPA
+198 FADTAEAD
-204 KAVAE
+204 V
-209 TDAQKKA
+209 QKKA
-216 TLETRTNG
+216 PLEKRTNG
-224 QKPTVAY
+224 QKPTVAD
-231 ESDYEQDACKLWVEA
+231 ESDDEQDAGKLWVEA
-246 QQVAGMTLKEAEEG
+246 QQVAGLTLNEADEG

-278 VDQDELEQLVAADC
+278 LGQDELAELVAADC
-292 PAWWQHDA
+292 PAWWQHDE

-305 LIRDFAEK
+305 LIRDFSKK
-313 YVDTPVR
+313 YVDTPIR
-320 VGDSGKKA
+320 VGDSGKKTS
-328 CGVGTSAS
+328 GVGASAS
-336 KAAAAA
+336 KAAAAP

-371 CLGSVTDSK
+371 CVDSVTDSK

-460 RKSSDALPAPPTDPI
+460 RKASDALPAPPSDPI
-475 CELPLDSTPAA
+475 CELPLDSTPAS

-492 LAEATG
+492 LVEATG

-527 GWAEETLQI
+527 GWAEEILQI
-536 ARSSDDSIEAY
+536 ARSSDESIEAY

-594 PISKADEQ
+594 PITKANEE

-629 HWEEDT
+629 HWEEET
-635 VKKAIEVGDIV
+635 VRKAIETGDIV
-646 MEDPGIRGRIMA
+646 MQDDGIRGRIMS

-690 CLMLADYLADS
+690 CLMLADYLADT
-701 FTILFKEDV
+701 FTLLFRDDV
-710 ERLKSGDWHLAL
+710 ERLKSGDWRIAL
-722 SAKGSSEPK
+722 SAKGSSESK
-731 TPAKTA
+731 TPTKTA

-742 DSLPN
+742 DSLPD

-752 DLAEKKPGAKD
+752 DLAEKKLGAKD

-771 SWIDGGKL
+771 SWVDGGKL
-779 QKTGKVY
+779 LKTGKVY

>member
-1 MNIIRK
+1 
-7 FYLMLKTAET
+7 
-17 MVYAG
+17 
-22 NWETLMTAMDVKQT
+22 MT
-36 TEAAQGCLELKER
+36 
-49 LKKGEIDKATY
+49 
-60 DEKTKQ
+60 
-66 LKMGVP
+66 
-72 VLLPHFQRKDGAGN
+72 VLL
-86 GALMDDAEWSNIFL
+86 
-100 YDLDDECVKA
+100 DL
-110 DGKAYYER
+110 
-118 WIRGHETEWGILF
+118 
-131 AQISLRGGLHLLA
+131 S
-144 IRPDG
+144 
-149 MSVEEAQAWLHKQIG
+149 
-164 DPHTKWDGSCRDLR
+164 
-178 RRMILAPSDY
+178 
-188 LLYMDDDALK
+188 
-198 FDEAPA
+198 
-204 KAVAE
+204 
-209 TDAQKKA
+209 
-216 TLETRTNG
+216 
-224 QKPTVAY
+224 
-231 ESDYEQDACKLWVEA
+231 
-246 QQVAGMTLKEAEEG
+246 
-260 ERHETL
+260 
-266 KTILAKSGIAQV
+266 
-278 VDQDELEQLVAADC
+278 
-292 PAWWQHDA
+292 
-300 TDIKN
+300 
-305 LIRDFAEK
+305 
-313 YVDTPVR
+313 
-320 VGDSGKKA
+320 
-328 CGVGTSAS
+328 SAS

-371 CLGSVTDSK
+371 CVDSVTDSK

-416 IIWAES
+416 IVWAES

-433 NILATPMRED
+433 NLLATPMRED

-492 LAEATG
+492 LAEASR

-536 ARSSDDSIEAY
+536 ARSSDESIEAY

-594 PISKADEQ
+594 PISRTDQE

-615 EKELDLPKLRLAMK
+615 EKELDLPKLRHAMK
-629 HWEEDT
+629 NWESDT
-635 VKKAIEVGDIV
+635 VTKAIESGDIV
-646 MEDPGIRGRIMA
+646 MQDDGIRGRIMS
-658 SCYRIGVVLTCCWM
+658 SCFRIGVVLTCCWM

-690 CLMLADYLADS
+690 CLMLADYLADT
-701 FTILFKEDV
+701 FTLLFREDV

-786 KKVS
+786 KKVL

>member
-1 MNIIRK
+1 
-7 FYLMLKTAET
+7 MLKTAET
-17 MVYAG
+17 MVFAG
-22 NWETLMTAMDVKQT
+22 SWETLMAAMDVKQT
-36 TEAAQGCLELKER
+36 TEAAKGCLELKER
-49 LKKGEIDKATY
+49 LEKGEIDKATY

-72 VLLPHFQRKDGAGN
+72 VLLPHYLRKDGAGK
-86 GALMDDAEWSNIFL
+86 GALMDEAEWSNIFL
-100 YDLDDECVKA
+100 YDLDDEGVKA

-118 WIRGHETEWGILF
+118 WIRGHEAEWGILF
-131 AQISLRGGLHLLA
+131 VQLSLRGGLHLLGV
-144 IRPDG
+144 RHSG
-149 MSVEEAQAWLHKQIG
+149 MSVEEAQAWLYDKIG
-164 DPHTKWDGSCRDLR
+164 DTATMYDTSCKDLR

-188 LLYMDDDALK
+188 ILYMDEERLK
-198 FDEAPA
+198 FADTTAEA
-204 KAVAE
+204 
-209 TDAQKKA
+209 DAQKKA
-216 TLETRTNG
+216 PLEKRTNG
-224 QKPTVAY
+224 QKPTVAD
-231 ESDYEQDACKLWVEA
+231 EFDDEQDAGKLWVEA
-246 QQVAGMTLKEAEEG
+246 QQVAGLTLNEAEEG

-278 VDQDELEQLVAADC
+278 LGQDELAELVAADC
-292 PAWWQHDA
+292 PAWWQHDE

-305 LIRDFAEK
+305 LIRDFSEK

-320 VGDSGKKA
+320 VGDSGKKTS
-328 CGVGTSAS
+328 GVGTS
-336 KAAAAA
+336 KAAASD

-350 YDNPMI
+350 YDIPMI

-371 CLGSVTDSK
+371 CVESVTDSK

-385 ILAAIVTCGA
+385 ILAAVVTCGA

-433 NILATPMRED
+433 NLLATPMRED

-460 RKSSDALPAPPTDPI
+460 RKASDALPAPPSDPI
-475 CELPLDSTPAA
+475 CELPLDSTPAS

-492 LAEATG
+492 LVEATG

-527 GWAEETLQI
+527 GWAEEILQI
-536 ARSSDDSIEAY
+536 ARSSDESIEAY

-594 PISKADEQ
+594 PISKANEQ

-629 HWEEDT
+629 KWEEDT
-635 VKKAIEVGDIV
+635 VKKAIESGDIV
-646 MEDPGIRGRIMA
+646 MQDDGIRGRIMT

-690 CLMLADYLADS
+690 CLMLADYLADT
-701 FTILFKEDV
+701 FTLLFRDTV
-710 ERLKSGDWHLAL
+710 ERLKSGDWHLVL
-722 SAKGSSEPK
+722 SGKGSSEPK

-779 QKTGKVY
+779 LKTGKVY
-786 KKVS
+786 KKVL

>member
-1 MNIIRK
+1 MTR
-7 FYLMLKTAET
+7 TAEKT
-17 MVYAG
+17 VYVGGLDTVLA
-22 NWETLMTAMDVKQT
+22 ACDAQQT
-36 TEAAQGCLELKER
+36 TEAAKGCLELKAS
-49 LKKGEIDKATY
+49 LAKGEINKATY
-60 DEKTKQ
+60 DEKTKL

-72 VLLPHFQRKDGAGN
+72 VLLPHYVRKDGAGK

-100 YDLDDECVKA
+100 YDLDDEGVKA

-118 WIRGHETEWGILF
+118 WIRGHETEWGIVF
-131 AQISLRGGLHLLA
+131 AQLSLRGGLHMLGV
-144 IRPDG
+144 RPTG
-149 MSVEEAQAWLHKQIG
+149 MSVEEAQAWLHEQIG
-164 DPHTKWDGSCRDLR
+164 DMATKYDASTKDLR

-188 LLYMDDDALK
+188 ILYMEEERLK
-198 FDEAPA
+198 FADTAAEA
-204 KAVAE
+204 
-209 TDAQKKA
+209 DAQKKA
-216 TLETRTNG
+216 PFVKSTNEHKADG
-224 QKPTVAY
+224 AANK
-231 ESDYEQDACKLWVEA
+231 SDDDEVDADKLWAEA
-246 QQVAGMTLKEAEEG
+246 QQVAGLTLKEAEEG

-278 VDQDELEQLVAADC
+278 LGQDELAELVAADC
-292 PAWWQHDA
+292 PAWWQHDE

-305 LIRDFAEK
+305 LIRDFAKK
-313 YVDTPVR
+313 YVDTPIR
-320 VGDSGKKA
+320 VGDSSKKA
-328 CGVGTSAS
+328 SGVGTSAS
-336 KAAAAA
+336 KTATAP

-371 CLGSVTDSK
+371 CVDSVTDSK

-416 IIWAES
+416 IVWAES

-460 RKSSDALPAPPTDPI
+460 RKASDALPAPPTDPI

-635 VKKAIEVGDIV
+635 VKKAVEVGDIV

-742 DSLPN
+742 DSLPD

-763 STLRGLLK
+763 STLRGQLK
-771 SWIDGGKL
+771 SWVDGGKL
-779 QKTGKVY
+779 LKTGKVY
-786 KKVS
+786 KKVL

>member
-1 MNIIRK
+1 MTR
-7 FYLMLKTAET
+7 TAET
-17 MVYAG
+17 TVYVGGLDTVLTACDAQQ
-22 NWETLMTAMDVKQT
+22 TLK
-36 TEAAQGCLELKER
+36 AADDCLELKER
-49 LKKGEIDKATY
+49 RNKGEIDKAVY
-60 DEKTKQ
+60 EEESKK

-72 VLLPHFQRKDGAGN
+72 VLLPHYIRKDGAGR
-86 GALMDDAEWSNIFL
+86 GALMDDAEWSDLYL
-100 YDLDDECVKA
+100 YDLDDEGVKK

-131 AQISLRGGLHLLA
+131 AQLSLRGGLHLLG

-149 MSVEEAQAWLHKQIG
+149 MSVEEAQAWLYEKIG
-164 DPHTKWDGSCRDLR
+164 DTAKYDSSCKDLR

-188 LLYMDDDALK
+188 ILYMDEERLK
-198 FDEAPA
+198 YTTSEA
-204 KAVAE
+204 
-209 TDAQKKA
+209 DAQKKA
-216 TLETRTNG
+216 LLEKRTNG
-224 QKPTVAY
+224 QKTTVSD
-231 ESDYEQDACKLWVEA
+231 ESDDEQDACKLWVEA
-246 QQVAGMTLKEAEEG
+246 QQVACLTLKEAKEG
-260 ERHETL
+260 ERHESL

-278 VDQDELEQLVAADC
+278 LGQDELAELVAADC
-292 PAWWQHDA
+292 PEWWQHDE

-320 VGDSGKKA
+320 VGDSGKKTS
-328 CGVGTSAS
+328 GVGASVS
-336 KAAAAA
+336 KAAVAD
-342 EFKPRRTD
+342 EFKPRRDD
-350 YDNPMI
+350 YENPMI
-356 FRPSCKTQL
+356 FRPSCKAQL

-371 CLGSVTDSK
+371 CVDSVTDSK

-385 ILAAIVTCGA
+385 ILAAVVTCGA

-433 NILATPMRED
+433 NLLATSMREE

-460 RKSSDALPAPPTDPI
+460 RKSSEALPAPPTDPI

-512 SSSEKFESWQLWYNA
+512 SSSEKFDSWQLWYNA

-536 ARSSDDSIEAY
+536 ARSSDESIEAY

-594 PISKADEQ
+594 PISKTDEK

-629 HWEEDT
+629 RWEEDT
-635 VKKAIEVGDIV
+635 VKKAIEAGDIV
-646 MEDPGIRGRIMA
+646 MQDDGIRGRIMT
-658 SCYRIGVVLTCCWM
+658 SCYRMGVVLTCCWM

-690 CLMLADYLADS
+690 CLMLADYLADT
-701 FTILFKEDV
+701 FTLLFCDDV
-710 ERLKSGDWHLAL
+710 ERLKSGDWRMAL
-722 SAKGSSEPK
+722 SAKGSTEPK
-731 TPAKTA
+731 TPSKTA
-737 NEQIL
+737 NELIL
-742 DSLPN
+742 DTLPG

-752 DLAEKKPGAKD
+752 DLSEKKPGAKD

-771 SWIDGGKL
+771 SWVDGGKL
-779 QKTGKVY
+779 LKTGKVY